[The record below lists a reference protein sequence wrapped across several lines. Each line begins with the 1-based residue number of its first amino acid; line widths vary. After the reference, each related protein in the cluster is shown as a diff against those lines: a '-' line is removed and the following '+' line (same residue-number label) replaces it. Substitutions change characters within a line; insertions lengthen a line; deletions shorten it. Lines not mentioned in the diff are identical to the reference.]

1 MIKVVGGKYRTRNL
15 EVPPHLEVPSKSI
28 VRTGMMN
35 ALSMDLPGSIC
46 LDLFAGSGALG
57 IEALSRGAK
66 FCFFGEYDATSC
78 EVIRKNLTTLK
89 EGNAKVIHSDF
100 AGVLNNFS
108 DKYDIVFL
116 DPPYAMKD
124 VYKDVPRFLIEKDR
138 ISKNGVVVLEY
149 EGEVDAPKELFSR
162 YREYHYGRTKVMI
175 LWR

>member
-35 ALSMDLPGSIC
+35 ALSMDLSGSVC

-66 FCFFGEYDATSC
+66 FCYFADLDGTSAD
-78 EVIRKNLTTLK
+78 VIRKNLMTLK
-89 EGNAKVIHSDF
+89 ENNAKVIHSDF
-100 AGVLNNFS
+100 AGVLKNYN

-124 VYKDVPRFLIEKDR
+124 VYKDVPRFLIENDR
-138 ISKNGVVVLEY
+138 LSPNGVVVLEY
-149 EGEVDAPKELFSR
+149 EGEIETPKELFSR
-162 YREYHYGRTKVMI
+162 VREYHYGRTKVMI

>member
-1 MIKVVGGKYRTRNL
+1 MIQVVGGKYRTRNL
-15 EVPPHLEVPSKSI
+15 EDPPHLEVHSKSI

-66 FCFFGEYDATSC
+66 FCYFCDMDGSSV
-78 EVIRKNLTTLK
+78 EVIKKNLATLK
-89 EGNAKVIHSDF
+89 ESNAKAIHSDF

-124 VYKDVPRFLIEKDR
+124 VYKDVPRFLIENDR
-138 ISKNGVVVLEY
+138 LTQNGVVVLEY
-149 EGEVDAPKELFSR
+149 EGEVEAPKELFSR
-162 YREYHYGRTKVMI
+162 FREYHYGRTKVMI

>member
-66 FCFFGEYDATSC
+66 FCYFCDMDGSSVD
-78 EVIRKNLTTLK
+78 VIKKNLATLK
-89 EGNAKVIHSDF
+89 ESNAKVIHSDF
-100 AGVLNNFS
+100 AGVVNNFS

-124 VYKDVPRFLIEKDR
+124 VYKDVPRFLIENDR
-138 ISKNGVVVLEY
+138 LTQNGIVVLEY
-149 EGEVDAPKELFSR
+149 EGEVEAPKELFSR
-162 YREYHYGRTKVMI
+162 FREYHYGRTKVMI

>member
-35 ALSMDLPGSIC
+35 ALTNDLGGSVC

-66 FCFFGEYDATSC
+66 YCYFCDLDGSSTD
-78 EVIRKNLTTLK
+78 VIKKNLVTLK
-89 EGNAKVIHSDF
+89 EENAKVIHSDF
-100 AGVLNNFS
+100 AGVLNSFN

-138 ISKNGVVVLEY
+138 LTENGIVVLEY
-149 EGEVDAPKELFSR
+149 EGEVEAPKELFSR
-162 YREYHYGRTKVMI
+162 FREYHYGRTKVMI